1 MIDLNTIVKSLTDL
15 DSWFENTL
23 SQHEFTHVLVHNIV
37 SKYITEA
44 LFLIVTS
51 IICYETFYWSGIY
64 LGLWEYHAKDIFK
77 EVPIHCA
84 HVYIKINLSK
94 LENVDKIRE
103 LYQIKKKN
111 RYNVMEWTAP
121 KQSEKELF
129 ILKDFVKYHF
139 EFSPEDFEENPEP
152 EYGSTVEH
160 LRSRVLSTITSS
172 SVYEKYLQE
181 SDLSAKNVLIF
192 NNKYDE
198 VNEDANK
205 KYLSKIGIETGNL
218 VNCIV
223 LV

>member
-1 MIDLNTIVKSLTDL
+1 MIDLNTIVKTATDL
-15 DSWFENTL
+15 DSWFEHKL
-23 SQHEFTHVLVHNIV
+23 SQHEFTHVLVHNVV

-84 HVYIKINLSK
+84 HVYIKVNLAK
-94 LENVDKIRE
+94 RENAEKICD
-103 LYQIKKKN
+103 LYQVKKKN

-129 ILKDFVKYHF
+129 ILKDSVKYHF

-160 LRSRVLSTITSS
+160 LRKRVLSTITSS
-172 SVYEKYLQE
+172 SVYVKYLQ
-181 SDLSAKNVLIF
+181 DITLSAEDVLVF
-192 NNKYDE
+192 NSKYDE
-198 VNEDANK
+198 VRKDNNK
-205 KYLSKIGIETGNL
+205 EYLSKIGIETGNL
-218 VNCIV
+218 INCIV
-223 LV
+223 LI